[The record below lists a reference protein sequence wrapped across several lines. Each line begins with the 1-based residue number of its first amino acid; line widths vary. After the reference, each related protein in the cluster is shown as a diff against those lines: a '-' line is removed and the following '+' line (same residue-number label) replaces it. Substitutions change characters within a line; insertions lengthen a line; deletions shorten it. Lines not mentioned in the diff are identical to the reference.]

1 MCTYPAG
8 VDDDDDVEESL
19 HFGVLP
25 LVWLEGVLG
34 AAASGEL
41 FTEGDVDEG
50 APRYLGGN
58 TFSDNVSVSQE
69 IIMMAMMLTA
79 KPIDDVNHIGYI
91 MTLIIPSGNREPFHG
106 SSNAFLIR
114 IELAESVLWNLII
127 VTLMIMMIMRIM
139 L

>member
-1 MCTYPAG
+1 MTTMLRKASTLECCH
-8 VDDDDDVEESL
+8 SL
-19 HFGVLP
+19 KVCLALLP
-25 LVWLEGVLG
+25 V
-34 AAASGEL
+34 ASSSLREMSMRGL
-41 FTEGDVDEG
+41 RGTW
-50 APRYLGGN
+50 GGN

-114 IELAESVLWNLII
+114 IELAEPVLWNLII
-127 VTLMIMMIMRIM
+127 VTMMIMMIMMIMRIM

>member
-25 LVWLEGVLG
+25 LVGVWLEGVLG

-69 IIMMAMMLTA
+69 IIMMTMKMKS
-79 KPIDDVNHIGYI
+79 KPIDDDNHIG
-91 MTLIIPSGNREPFHG
+91 
-106 SSNAFLIR
+106 
-114 IELAESVLWNLII
+114 
-127 VTLMIMMIMRIM
+127 
-139 L
+139 

>member
-25 LVWLEGVLG
+25 LVGVWLEGVLG

-50 APRYLGGN
+50 APRYLGGKHILRL
-58 TFSDNVSVSQE
+58 FSENVSVSQE
-69 IIMMAMMLTA
+69 IIMMTMMMKS
-79 KPIDDVNHIGYI
+79 KPIDDDNHIG
-91 MTLIIPSGNREPFHG
+91 
-106 SSNAFLIR
+106 
-114 IELAESVLWNLII
+114 
-127 VTLMIMMIMRIM
+127 
-139 L
+139 

>member
-25 LVWLEGVLG
+25 LVEGVLG

-69 IIMMAMMLTA
+69 IIMMTMMMKS
-79 KPIDDVNHIGYI
+79 KPIDDDNHIG
-91 MTLIIPSGNREPFHG
+91 
-106 SSNAFLIR
+106 
-114 IELAESVLWNLII
+114 
-127 VTLMIMMIMRIM
+127 
-139 L
+139 

>member
-25 LVWLEGVLG
+25 LVEGVHG

-58 TFSDNVSVSQE
+58 TFSNNVSVSQE
-69 IIMMAMMLTA
+69 IIMMTMMM
-79 KPIDDVNHIGYI
+79 IDDDNHIG
-91 MTLIIPSGNREPFHG
+91 
-106 SSNAFLIR
+106 
-114 IELAESVLWNLII
+114 
-127 VTLMIMMIMRIM
+127 
-139 L
+139 

>member
-69 IIMMAMMLTA
+69 IIMMTMMM
-79 KPIDDVNHIGYI
+79 IDDDNHIGHI
-91 MTLIIPSGNREPFHG
+91 MTLNIPSGNREPFHG

-114 IELAESVLWNLII
+114 IELAEPVLWNLII
-127 VTLMIMMIMRIM
+127 VTMMIMMIMMIMRIM

>member
-25 LVWLEGVLG
+25 LVGVWLEGVLG

-50 APRYLGGN
+50 APRYLGGKHI
-58 TFSDNVSVSQE
+58 FRQCFCF
-69 IIMMAMMLTA
+69 
-79 KPIDDVNHIGYI
+79 PRNHNDGHDADSK
-91 MTLIIPSGNREPFHG
+91 TD
-106 SSNAFLIR
+106 
-114 IELAESVLWNLII
+114 
-127 VTLMIMMIMRIM
+127 
-139 L
+139 

>member
-1 MCTYPAG
+1 MEERALYLALEYGVVVLDSVEGADGGALARWRRHPAG

-50 APRYLGGN
+50 APRYQAG
-58 TFSDNVSVSQE
+58 T
-69 IIMMAMMLTA
+69 
-79 KPIDDVNHIGYI
+79 
-91 MTLIIPSGNREPFHG
+91 
-106 SSNAFLIR
+106 
-114 IELAESVLWNLII
+114 ESRSMEAR
-127 VTLMIMMIMRIM
+127 TRS
-139 L
+139 